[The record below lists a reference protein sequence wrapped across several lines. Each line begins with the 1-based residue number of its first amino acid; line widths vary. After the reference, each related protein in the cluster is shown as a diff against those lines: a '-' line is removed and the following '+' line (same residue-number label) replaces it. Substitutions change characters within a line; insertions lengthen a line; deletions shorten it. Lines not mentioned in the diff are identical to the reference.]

1 MKTHQQALDIAGD
14 YDNLSDQ
21 IQAYLKERGLVAVVE
36 APTIAMIVQGTK
48 AIADTGVDDASYS
61 DARKCYRAMLA
72 AAPNPFEGEE

>member
-21 IQAYLKERGLVAVVE
+21 IQAYLKERGLVAVPRIPTE
-36 APTIAMIVQGTK
+36 DMTIASVDHDSMG
-48 AIADTGVDDASYS
+48 DTAGRYA
-61 DARKCYRAMLA
+61 AMLA

>member
-21 IQAYLKERGLVAVVE
+21 IQAYIKARGMVAVSLRATGATIERRFDTQDWE
-36 APTIAMIVQGTK
+36 AS
-48 AIADTGVDDASYS
+48 DYS
-61 DARKCYRAMLA
+61 DAAEQYEKWIS